1 MKIISN
7 LTLLTAVVLLSAPL
21 FAQEF
26 RGTLSGSVTDAQGA
40 PIPKAKVVATETR
53 TGSKS
58 ETLSETSGEYTIP
71 FLTPGEYEIAAE
83 AQGFK
88 RFARAG
94 ITLSAGEHPV
104 IDVRLEVGG
113 ISEAISVTA
122 DAPLVVS
129 ASPSVGQVVTTEEV
143 EDLPTNGRSPMMLA
157 TLAMGVINT
166 TEPGPTRPFDFVGS
180 TFSVGGTPTGS
191 NEMLLNGAP
200 NSAAAAWGP
209 QAYSPPQEAVMEVRV
224 SIFENDAAYGH
235 ALGGTFNQ
243 VTKGGTNGFHGSAF
257 DFNQV
262 SYLDAN
268 AFFTNAAGVNRPGYN
283 YNQFGATAGG
293 PVFIPK
299 VYNGKNRI
307 FWFFAYEGLKDSDP
321 ATSPIETSTPLN
333 YATVPTAA
341 ERTGDFSALLA
352 PKLNPQGT
360 SYAIYDPATG
370 VVSSTHVSR
379 TPFPNNIIPASR
391 INPIAQ
397 NYLKYFPLPNAPGL
411 PNGQQNFVTDT
422 IDSDSY
428 DNEMGRLDINLSDRH
443 KLSFDAHHNYR
454 HQNKNNYFD
463 NISQGNTEV
472 RVNQGAGID
481 DVYTISPT
489 TVVDVRASWMRYFQ
503 IQGSPNDG
511 FSPTNLGFPAYIANS
526 AEALEMPY
534 IVFTSTSI
542 TAGGTSSF
550 QQLGYN
556 GDGINT
562 YDVFQIF
569 GDIAKFHGNHSFKAG
584 VDVREYRWSAYLH
597 GNPSGTFT
605 FNQDWTNGPL
615 NNATAAPLGQDLAAF
630 LLGLPYS
637 GSLDRNAQ
645 STADTKYMALFF
657 QDDWRARS
665 NLTLNFGLRWEFETP
680 ATERYDRVVDGFN
693 PTAVNPISAAAA
705 AAYAKSPNAL
715 LPASQFSAL
724 GGLTF
729 SSAAN
734 PNAYSVNSHIF
745 SPRAGFAWTP
755 SLLGNKT
762 VIRSGVGVFVSPI
775 EPVVNQSGAT
785 GSTGLNQEG
794 FSQTTQFTAT
804 SNNYLTPA
812 ATLSNPF
819 PNGILAPAGS
829 TAGTGTFL
837 GQQITLFNPEV
848 RNPYSIRWDLSIQR
862 QLPGQMVLEVA
873 YVGSHSMHLPITT
886 QLDYIPR
893 QYLAT
898 SFTRNTTVANQLT
911 GTVTNPFLGL
921 LPNSSADNGAT
932 VALDQLLLR
941 FPQYPVPSPP
951 ASTTN
956 GIVMQGNGAGSAY
969 YESLNVR
976 LQKRLTHGLTVT
988 QNFTWS
994 TSINRMIYL
1003 TDSDPAPAKM
1013 ISADS
1018 RPLRET
1024 LAATYELPVGHGRHF
1039 DVRSRIANG
1048 VLGGW
1053 GLNGVLS
1060 LQSGPPLAFGNVI
1073 YYGWPIDF
1081 QPHHPN
1087 GDSFNV
1093 AQFDQVSNQQLE
1105 YNVRTFAEYFN
1116 NLRRDM
1122 TKNLDLSM
1130 MKKFSFGERRYVQVR
1145 FEAFNATNRVT
1156 FGAPQLS
1163 PTNAAF
1169 GLITTQANTP
1179 RRVETGLR
1187 LVW

>member
-1 MKIISN
+1 MKLIAATI
-7 LTLLTAVVLLSAPL
+7 LLGLPL

-26 RGTLSGSVTDAQGA
+26 RGTLSGSVTDPQGS
-40 PIPKAKVVATETR
+40 PVPKTKVVATETR

-58 ETLSETSGEYTIP
+58 ETFSEASGEYTIP
-71 FLTPGEYEIAAE
+71 FLTPGVYEITAE

-88 RFARAG
+88 RFSRAG
-94 ITLSAGEHPV
+94 ITLSSSEHPV

-113 ISEAISVTA
+113 VSESVSVTA

-129 ASPSVGQVVTTEEV
+129 ASPSVGQVVTTGEV

-157 TLAMGVINT
+157 TLAMGVANT

-180 TFSVGGTPTGS
+180 TFAVGGTPTGS
-191 NEMLLNGAP
+191 NEMLLNGSP

-243 VTKGGTNGFHGSAF
+243 VTKGGTNGFHGSLF

-268 AFFTNAAGVNRPGYN
+268 AFYTNAAGVARPGYN

-307 FWFFAYEGLKDSDP
+307 FFFFAYEGLKDSDP

-341 ERTGDFSALLA
+341 ERTGDFSALLPLSTA
-352 PKLNPQGT
+352 GT

-379 TPFPNNIIPASR
+379 TPFPNNVIPSSR
-391 INPIAQ
+391 LNPIAL
-397 NYLKYFPLPNAPGL
+397 NYLKYYPLPNTPGL
-411 PNGQQNFVTDT
+411 PNGQNNFVTDT
-422 IDSDSY
+422 IDSDGY

-472 RVNQGAGID
+472 RVNQGVGLD
-481 DVYTISPT
+481 DVYTLSPT
-489 TVVDVRASWMRYFQ
+489 TVLDIRGSWMRYFQ

-511 FSPTNLGFPAYIANS
+511 FSPTNLGFPSYIASS
-526 AEALEMPY
+526 AEALQMPY
-534 IVFTSTSI
+534 IVFTNTTI
-542 TAGGTSSF
+542 TAGGTTSY

-556 GDGINT
+556 GDGTNT
-562 YDVFQIF
+562 YDVFQLF

-584 VDVREYRWSAYLH
+584 ADVREYRWSAYLH

-615 NNATAAPLGQDLAAF
+615 NNATAAPIGQDMAAF

-645 STADTKYMALFF
+645 STGNTKYMAFFF

-665 NLTLNFGLRWEFETP
+665 NLTINFGIRWEHETP
-680 ATERYDRVVDGFN
+680 ATERYNRVIDGFD

-715 LPASQFSAL
+715 LPASQFTAL

-729 SSAAN
+729 ASSSD
-734 PNAYSVNSHIF
+734 PFAYHTESHIF

-755 SLLGNKT
+755 ALLGTKT
-762 VIRSGVGVFVSPI
+762 VIRSGVGVFVSPV

-804 SNNYLTPA
+804 NNNYLTPA

-829 TAGTGTFL
+829 SAGTGTFL
-837 GQQITLFNPEV
+837 GQQITLFNPQV
-848 RNPYSIRWDLSIQR
+848 RNPYSIRWDFSIQR

-873 YVGSHSMHLPITT
+873 YVASHSMHLPITT

-898 SFTRNTTVANQLT
+898 SFTRNTTVANLLT
-911 GTVTNPFLGL
+911 GTVPNPFQGL

-932 VALDQLLLR
+932 VALDQLLIR

-956 GIVMQGNGAGSAY
+956 GVVMQGNGAGSAY
-969 YESLNVR
+969 YQSLNVR
-976 LQKRLTHGLTVT
+976 IQKRLTHGLTMT
-988 QNFTWS
+988 QNFAWS
-994 TSINRMIYL
+994 SSINRMIYL

-1013 ISADS
+1013 VSTDS

-1024 LAATYELPVGHGRHF
+1024 LAATYEFPVGRGRRFNVH
-1039 DVRSRIANG
+1039 SRIGNG
-1048 VLGGW
+1048 ILGGW
-1053 GLNGVLS
+1053 GLNGVLT

-1087 GDSFNV
+1087 GYSFNTS
-1093 AQFDQVSNQQLE
+1093 QFDTVSSQQLE
-1105 YNVRTFAEYFN
+1105 YNIRTFDEYYN

-1130 MKKFSFGERRYVQVR
+1130 MKKFPFGERRYVQVR

-1179 RRVETGLR
+1179 RRVETGIR